1 MTHAPDDDTDGRT
14 DGDTDGDTDGG
25 AVSEVANLGDGEPIS
40 PDQSVAGAP
49 GGESE
54 GVQEGRQ
61 GPNAVTGDESQ
72 QGRDAGERA
81 EERGHRGPVGTDHGD

>member
-1 MTHAPDDDTDGRT
+1 MSHAPDDQSDGTDG
-14 DGDTDGDTDGG
+14 GG

-49 GGESE
+49 GSESD

-61 GPNAVTGDESQ
+61 GPNAVTGDESER
-72 QGRDAGERA
+72 GRDLGERA
-81 EERGHRGPVGTDHGD
+81 EERGRQDPVETDDGD